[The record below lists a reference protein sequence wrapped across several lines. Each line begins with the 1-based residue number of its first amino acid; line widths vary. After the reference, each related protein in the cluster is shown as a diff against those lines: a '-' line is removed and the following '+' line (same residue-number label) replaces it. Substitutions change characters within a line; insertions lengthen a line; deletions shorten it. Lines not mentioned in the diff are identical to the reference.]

1 MYKRHIRTPEDLR
14 DNYDE
19 IVRLAEQ
26 GDTVIIAENGVQQL
40 AIVNYKDFC
49 SWIED
54 LHREYIKEELDKSI
68 LEASDPN
75 TRFISHEE
83 MKATLKARR
92 EKRNQ

>member
-26 GDTVIIAENGVQQL
+26 GDAVIIAKDGVQEL
-40 AIVNYKDFC
+40 AIVNCNDFC
-49 SWIED
+49 RWIED
-54 LHREYIKEELDKSI
+54 LHRDYIKEELDKSI
-68 LEASDPN
+68 LEAPDPN

-92 EKRNQ
+92 EERDQ